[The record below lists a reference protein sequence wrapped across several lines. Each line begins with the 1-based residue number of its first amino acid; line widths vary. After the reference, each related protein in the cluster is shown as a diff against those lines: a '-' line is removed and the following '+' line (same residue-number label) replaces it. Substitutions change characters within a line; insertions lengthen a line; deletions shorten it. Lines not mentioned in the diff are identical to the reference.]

1 MNKLY
6 VCEQRGICAGLPGDP
21 VARLLQAQYRLQQ
34 LCRNWVGPIHATP
47 PTLEWFAQTF
57 DIPSPF
63 QNGIPKDCA
72 EVTYLGFKV
81 IFDEGLENGVIYYDE
96 EWTERKTLDHAK
108 EEQRKVWELI
118 HIIRCKNCKYFHS
131 DTEAGNS
138 CAQIGG
144 LVEPEEDDF
153 CSYAEEKTG
162 RN

>member
-63 QNGIPKDCA
+63 QNGIPKGCD
-72 EVTYLGFKV
+72 EITYLGFKV
-81 IFDEGLENGVIYYDE
+81 IFDEGLENGVICYDE
-96 EWTERKTLDHAK
+96 NWTERKTLDHAK

-118 HIIRCKNCKYFHS
+118 RIIRCKNCKYFHP
-131 DTEAGNS
+131 DTEYGNI
-138 CAQIGG
+138 CAQIRG
-144 LVEPEEDDF
+144 LVGPEEDDF
-153 CSYAEEKTG
+153 CSYGEEKTG